1 MVKGVK
7 MIKQYGE
14 GTAIICDFCG
24 VKLQFDGNKSGNEA
38 QIALK
43 SQGWVEQGEKVKCA
57 GCQQSRAD
65 IPKLIEQLT
74 EIQERLEVELSV
86 ERELLRLD
94 NTASG
99 FGNSINNTHYLVE
112 ITRYIST
119 ALFNLRRMK

>member
-1 MVKGVK
+1 

-24 VKLQFDGNKSGNEA
+24 VKLQFDGNKSGKEA

-65 IPKLIEQLT
+65 ILKLIDELT
-74 EIQERLEVELSV
+74 EMQYWLERELSI
-86 ERELLRLD
+86 ERELLRTVQSVQHQEFCGYLLD
-94 NTASG
+94 AI
-99 FGNSINNTHYLVE
+99 INIE
-112 ITRYIST
+112 A
-119 ALFNLRRMK
+119 ALSELRRLK